1 MSDTAPPL
9 DRPAPSPSA
18 PSAPLRTRRD
28 AGPAAWPLL
37 ALTAGLVVAV
47 AVGLAHVAGLLEGY
61 LALVVAFLLVVA
73 VPSSRL
79 GSRRLLLAAGFAA
92 GLLPA
97 LWWWDLPLGALG
109 RVGLVLAVLAGS
121 LTSVVLWHGPAGAG
135 RRARLLLPTWR
146 AVDLA
151 VAATAAFAA
160 LALRGM
166 LAVRSGAEALASLMP
181 AWDNSAHTNMVLM
194 IRRTG
199 AVIPSLAD
207 PAAGDTWKFADY
219 PAGYHAVVA
228 TVMELIGSST
238 PGPVAEEVLLSVRAE
253 GLVLATAA
261 VVLVA
266 GLCALPTAPRRPVAV
281 ALGSAGVVGVLLLG
295 PGASA
300 FTSGFPN
307 FVIGCAMAGAAVL
320 LALSVPRVLAPVPL
334 AALGGLVVGVAHS
347 WVLLLALALP
357 AVVLVAVPLRRAAW
371 RASRREVVLSAGVVV
386 LTLAGLAQAAL
397 TLSKLAPTE
406 VLVIPGGIVVP
417 DSTIL
422 LAVALT
428 AVAVPLASSAR
439 GSGRMPWLA
448 AVPATGLVVA
458 AGIGALQL
466 RQSGE
471 LSYYFWK
478 FALGVL
484 LVGVVVLAAA
494 VVGRRP
500 ATPPRVAPEGRLGR
514 WRTVAAVAIGCLA
527 LVEVHG
533 LTGRST
539 GELHVDADQVAR
551 ATDLLH
557 AAETVT
563 DAGIDDAVYVR
574 ADDAVHPMNAQQWL
588 LALTGTWTGA
598 TQAQAGELLS
608 VGTPA
613 EVAALALGSGATLVA
628 SPQDVVTLGL
638 QDQPADRV
646 VTWSDQG

>member
-1 MSDTAPPL
+1 VSDTAPPL
-9 DRPAPSPSA
+9 DRPAPLREA
-18 PSAPLRTRRD
+18 PSRTRHA
-28 AGPAAWPLL
+28 AGPGARPARPVL
-37 ALTAGLVVAV
+37 ALTAGLLV
-47 AVGLAHVAGLLEGY
+47 
-61 LALVVAFLLVVA
+61 ALVVGLLRVTGVLEGFVALIPTFLLVLA

-79 GSRRLLLAAGFAA
+79 GARRLLLAAGVAA

-109 RVGLVLAVLAGS
+109 RVGLLLAALAGALTSAVLWQG
-121 LTSVVLWHGPAGAG
+121 TGHAG

-146 AVDLA
+146 PVDLV
-151 VAATAAFAA
+151 VAGAAAFAA
-160 LALRGM
+160 VACRGM
-166 LAVRSGAEALASLMP
+166 LAVRSGPEALASLMP
-181 AWDNSAHTNMVLM
+181 AWDNSAHANMVLM
-194 IRRTG
+194 ARRAG

-207 PAAGDTWKFADY
+207 PAAGDAWKFADY

-228 TVMELIGSST
+228 TMMELLGTAT
-238 PGPVAEEVLLSVRAE
+238 PGTVTEEILLMVRAQ
-253 GLVLATAA
+253 GFVLAAAA

-281 ALGSAGVVGVLLLG
+281 ALGAAGVVGTLLLG

-307 FVIGCAMAGAAVL
+307 FVLGCAMAGAAVL
-320 LALSVPRVLAPVPL
+320 LALSVPRVLAPAPL

-347 WVLLLALALP
+347 WVLLLALAVP
-357 AVVLVAVPLRRAAW
+357 AVVLVVVPLRRAAW
-371 RASRREVVLSAGVVV
+371 RASRRDVVLAAGTAA
-386 LTLAGLAQAAL
+386 LTLAGLVQAAL
-397 TLSKLAPTE
+397 TLRRLAPTE

-417 DSTIL
+417 DATIL
-422 LAVALT
+422 LAVSLA
-428 AVAVPLASSAR
+428 AVAVPLASSAH
-439 GSGRMPWLA
+439 GSGRLPWLA
-448 AVPATGLVVA
+448 AVPATGLVVG

-484 LVGVVVLAAA
+484 LVSLVVLAAA
-494 VVGRRP
+494 VVARTP
-500 ATPPRVAPEGRLGR
+500 ATPRPVAPEGRLGR

-539 GELHVDADQVAR
+539 GELRVDADQVAR
-551 ATDLLH
+551 AADLLD
-557 AAETVT
+557 AAETLPAT
-563 DAGIDDAVYVR
+563 GPTDAVYVR

-598 TQAQAGELLS
+598 TQDRAGTLLS
-608 VGTPA
+608 AGTPA
-613 EVAALALGSGATLVA
+613 EVAALALAGGATLVV
-628 SPQDVVTLGL
+628 SPQDLVTLGL
-638 QDQPADRV
+638 QDEPADRV
-646 VTWSDQG
+646 VTWG